1 MQVFALKN
9 TFVQDRTY
17 YLRDE
22 KIVLPGITTVLQQ
35 LFMSQ
40 AGTPIKRTYSS
51 RNNTVERES
60 EVSQPTDNNDNN
72 LSVTPVITQMG
83 RYHVELVPLPAAN
96 SLLVKT
102 SREGLELV
110 GSLIDQ
116 LDKPKRQVELSLWI
130 IDISKNKAD
139 SLGIDWQAGYSS
151 GNHSFFFNT
160 SSLSAASG
168 LNFLGKI
175 RALTEDGDAKMVSR
189 PILLTQENTP
199 AIFDNNT
206 TFYTQIKGERVATLE
221 STTFGTMM
229 SVLPRIGNSNKE
241 IEMIINLEDGAEKK
255 DDKAKD
261 ETVESLPVINRTNIS
276 TVARV
281 SEGGSLLIGGYTR
294 EDNINAET
302 KIPVLSSIPL
312 IGGLFS
318 YKSDNNKKM
327 VRIFMLQPRLLDNTE
342 TDLSES
348 ISQNPFQP
356 MDKKKQHKH
365 CNNFKLLWGNVMIA
379 PINSSIP
386 IRQETKEN
394 NVSRKNQQE
403 TEYKQPKISEKQNYQ
418 NQLAD
423 IADDMSMV
431 VTQFSQ
437 RYGKWLDKK
446 ANRGKSTLY
455 ITEDGSDKKLN
466 KALLMFK
473 KSGQSIQELLAYL
486 RQMFPDESDLVMVLR
501 ELLRKKKLGA
511 QLDAGIENEI
521 ARLLEGKNAKN
532 IKAGINIALK
542 AKTFAK
548 LLALNPTVLRDLYR
562 SYINLDIEPIF
573 FFQMWMEEYDIKQC
587 TIILTFLSQSLLCDM

>member
-1 MQVFALKN
+1 MKIKNNICCAIGLSICCSLTFPVQGAEGKVIYTHQVKKPDMFIAVDTRIEQFFFVLSDKLDKPFILSNAVKKKRVTGNFDISSPLDAFDLMVRRMSLLYFNDGESIYVYDNSEIQQELFQVKNIGMSEIKEYLQDVGLFDARFPLRSGQDQRTFYISGPPVYLKLVKAAADYLDNAVQEQIYENISNQVPTGSSRYGEEFVQVFALKN

-60 EVSQPTDNNDNN
+60 EVSQLTDNNDNN

-342 TDLSES
+342 TNLSES

-356 MDKKKQHKH
+356 MDKKTTQA
-365 CNNFKLLWGNVMIA
+365 L
-379 PINSSIP
+379 
-386 IRQETKEN
+386 
-394 NVSRKNQQE
+394 QQL
-403 TEYKQPKISEKQNYQ
+403 Q
-418 NQLAD
+418 AF
-423 IADDMSMV
+423 M
-431 VTQFSQ
+431 
-437 RYGKWLDKK
+437 G
-446 ANRGKSTLY
+446 
-455 ITEDGSDKKLN
+455 
-466 KALLMFK
+466 
-473 KSGQSIQELLAYL
+473 
-486 RQMFPDESDLVMVLR
+486 
-501 ELLRKKKLGA
+501 
-511 QLDAGIENEI
+511 
-521 ARLLEGKNAKN
+521 
-532 IKAGINIALK
+532 
-542 AKTFAK
+542 
-548 LLALNPTVLRDLYR
+548 
-562 SYINLDIEPIF
+562 
-573 FFQMWMEEYDIKQC
+573 
-587 TIILTFLSQSLLCDM
+587 

>member
-1 MQVFALKN
+1 MKIKNNICWAIGLSICCSLTFPVQGAEGKVIYTHQVKKPDMFIAVDTRIEQFFFVLSDKLDKPFILSNAVKKKRVTGNFDISSPQDAFDLMVRRMSLLYFNDGESIYVYDNSEIQQELFQVKNIGISELKEYLQDVGLFDARFPLRSGQDQRTFYISGPPVYLKLVKAAADYLDNSVQEQIYQNISNQVPTGSSRYGEEFVQVFALKN

-342 TDLSES
+342 TNLSES

-356 MDKKKQHKH
+356 MDKKTTQALH
-365 CNNFKLLWGNVMIA
+365 
-379 PINSSIP
+379 
-386 IRQETKEN
+386 
-394 NVSRKNQQE
+394 
-403 TEYKQPKISEKQNYQ
+403 
-418 NQLAD
+418 QLQA
-423 IADDMSMV
+423 
-431 VTQFSQ
+431 F
-437 RYGKWLDKK
+437 
-446 ANRGKSTLY
+446 
-455 ITEDGSDKKLN
+455 
-466 KALLMFK
+466 
-473 KSGQSIQELLAYL
+473 
-486 RQMFPDESDLVMVLR
+486 
-501 ELLRKKKLGA
+501 
-511 QLDAGIENEI
+511 
-521 ARLLEGKNAKN
+521 
-532 IKAGINIALK
+532 
-542 AKTFAK
+542 
-548 LLALNPTVLRDLYR
+548 
-562 SYINLDIEPIF
+562 
-573 FFQMWMEEYDIKQC
+573 ME
-587 TIILTFLSQSLLCDM
+587 

>member
-1 MQVFALKN
+1 MKIKNNICCAIGLSICCSLTFPVQGAEGKVIYTHQVKKPDMFIAVDTRIEQFFFVLSDKLDKPFILSNAVKKKRVTGNFDISSPQDAFDSMVRRMSLLYFNDGESIYVYDNSEILQELFQVKNIGISELREYLQDVGLFDARFPLRSGQDQRTFYISGPPIYLKLVKAAADYLDNAVQEQIYQNINNQVPTGSSRYGEEFVQVFALKN

-17 YLRDE
+17 SLRDE

-40 AGTPIKRTYSS
+40 TGQTGTPIKNTYSS
-51 RNNTVERES
+51 RNNTAERGNDS
-60 EVSQPTDNNDNN
+60 SLPIDNNEND

-83 RYHVELVPLPAAN
+83 QYHVELVPLPASN

-110 GSLIDQ
+110 GSLIEQ

-151 GNHSFFFNT
+151 GNHTFSFNT

-168 LNFLGKI
+168 FNFLGKI
-175 RALTEDGDAKMVSR
+175 KALTEDGDAKMVSR

-229 SVLPRIGNSNKE
+229 SVLPRIGSSNKE

-255 DDKAKD
+255 DDTAKD
-261 ETVESLPVINRTNIS
+261 ETVERLPVINRTNIS

-302 KIPVLSSIPL
+302 RIPVLSSIPL
-312 IGGLFS
+312 VGGLFT

-327 VRIFMLQPRLLDNTE
+327 VRIFMLQPRLLENTE

-348 ISQNPFQP
+348 LNQDPFQP
-356 MDKKKQHKH
+356 MDKKTTRA
-365 CNNFKLLWGNVMIA
+365 L
-379 PINSSIP
+379 
-386 IRQETKEN
+386 
-394 NVSRKNQQE
+394 QQL
-403 TEYKQPKISEKQNYQ
+403 Q
-418 NQLAD
+418 AF
-423 IADDMSMV
+423 M
-431 VTQFSQ
+431 
-437 RYGKWLDKK
+437 R
-446 ANRGKSTLY
+446 
-455 ITEDGSDKKLN
+455 
-466 KALLMFK
+466 
-473 KSGQSIQELLAYL
+473 
-486 RQMFPDESDLVMVLR
+486 
-501 ELLRKKKLGA
+501 
-511 QLDAGIENEI
+511 
-521 ARLLEGKNAKN
+521 
-532 IKAGINIALK
+532 
-542 AKTFAK
+542 
-548 LLALNPTVLRDLYR
+548 
-562 SYINLDIEPIF
+562 
-573 FFQMWMEEYDIKQC
+573 
-587 TIILTFLSQSLLCDM
+587 

>member
-1 MQVFALKN
+1 MVLHRRNSVELVTYFMKIKNNICCAIGLSICCSLIFPVQGAEGKVIYTHQVKKPDMFIAVDTRIEQFFFVLSDKLDKPFILSNAVKKKRVTGNFDISSPQDAFDSMVRRMSLLYFNDGESIYVYDNSEIQQELFQVKNIGITELKNYLQDVGLFDTRFPLRSGQDQRTFYISGPPVYLKLVKAAAEYLDNAVQEQIYQNISNQVPTGSSRYGEEFVQVFALKN

-17 YLRDE
+17 SLRDE

-40 AGTPIKRTYSS
+40 TGGTYSS
-51 RNNTVERES
+51 RNNPIEREGDS
-60 EVSQPTDNNDNN
+60 SLPTDNNEND
-72 LSVTPVITQMG
+72 LSATPIITQMG
-83 RYHVELVPLPAAN
+83 QYHVELVPLPAAN

-110 GSLIDQ
+110 SSLIEQ

-139 SLGIDWQAGYSS
+139 SLGIDWQAGYTS
-151 GNHSFFFNT
+151 GNHSFSFNT

-168 LNFLGKI
+168 FNFLGKI
-175 RALTEDGDAKMVSR
+175 KALTEDGDAKMVSR

-229 SVLPRIGNSNKE
+229 SVLPRIGGSNKE

-255 DDKAKD
+255 DDAEKD
-261 ETVESLPVINRTNIS
+261 ETVERLPVINRTNIS

-348 ISQNPFQP
+348 LSQDPFQP
-356 MDKKKQHKH
+356 MNKKTTQA
-365 CNNFKLLWGNVMIA
+365 L
-379 PINSSIP
+379 
-386 IRQETKEN
+386 
-394 NVSRKNQQE
+394 QQL
-403 TEYKQPKISEKQNYQ
+403 Q
-418 NQLAD
+418 AF
-423 IADDMSMV
+423 M
-431 VTQFSQ
+431 
-437 RYGKWLDKK
+437 R
-446 ANRGKSTLY
+446 
-455 ITEDGSDKKLN
+455 
-466 KALLMFK
+466 
-473 KSGQSIQELLAYL
+473 
-486 RQMFPDESDLVMVLR
+486 
-501 ELLRKKKLGA
+501 
-511 QLDAGIENEI
+511 
-521 ARLLEGKNAKN
+521 
-532 IKAGINIALK
+532 
-542 AKTFAK
+542 
-548 LLALNPTVLRDLYR
+548 
-562 SYINLDIEPIF
+562 
-573 FFQMWMEEYDIKQC
+573 
-587 TIILTFLSQSLLCDM
+587 